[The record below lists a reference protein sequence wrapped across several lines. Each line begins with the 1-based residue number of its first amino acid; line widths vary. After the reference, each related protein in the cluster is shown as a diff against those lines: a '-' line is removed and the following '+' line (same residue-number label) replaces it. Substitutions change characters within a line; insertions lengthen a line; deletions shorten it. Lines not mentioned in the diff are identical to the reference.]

1 MKRIILSLLVL
12 VTALGAV
19 AQHSISNAEK
29 LRRAQQIIEGFYVED
44 VDGDTLVTEAIRAM
58 LKTLDPH
65 SAYTTAAE
73 TREFT
78 EPLDGHFSGIGIQF
92 NMLDDTVYVIQPTA
106 GGPSERVGIMPGD
119 RIICADDTVIAG
131 KSLSNKKVM
140 SYLRGPKGS
149 QVRLKVKRGED
160 FIDFD
165 VIRDDIPVYS
175 VDETFMADPET
186 GYIRVTRFAEETANE
201 VALAIDRLRR
211 QGMKNL
217 IIDLSDNTGGYLK
230 AAFDMA
236 AQFLPAG
243 TRVVS
248 TAGRHMPSQVYSTES
263 QGNFQE
269 GRVVV
274 IANQYSASA
283 SEIFS
288 GAMQDNDRG
297 LIVGRRTF
305 GKGLVQRP
313 FAFPDGSM
321 IRLTTSRYYTP
332 SGRCIQKH
340 YELGHS
346 EDYQREVYLR
356 YTAGELWNADS
367 IARPDSLRYHTL
379 RNGRTVYGGGGIIP
393 DVFVPVDTS
402 YYSTY
407 YRNLV
412 AKGLLNRT
420 VIAYVDANRRNLLRQ
435 YRNAEAFQN
444 NYTVQESLLQN
455 LIDRGND
462 AEISFDS
469 VGWERSKPLIEAA
482 LKGLIARDLYEDG
495 SYFRAV
501 SHLNKDFNEALNLIN
516 NPARYEAILRGEPD
530 PEQEAAEDSESTES
544 GR

>member
-1 MKRIILSLLVL
+1 MNKIILSLLIL
-12 VTALGAV
+12 MAAV
-19 AQHSISNAEK
+19 SAAAQNPISNAEK

-92 NMLDDTVYVIQPTA
+92 NMLEDTVYVIQPTA

-119 RIICADDTVIAG
+119 RIVSVNDTVIAG
-131 KSLSNKKVM
+131 KSLSDKKVK
-140 SYLRGPKGS
+140 SSLRGPKGS
-149 QVRLKVKRGED
+149 LARLKVKRGED
-160 FIDFD
+160 LIDFD

-175 VDETFMADPET
+175 VDETFMADPQT
-186 GYIRVTRFAEETANE
+186 GYIRVTRFADDTANE
-201 VALAIDRLRR
+201 VALAIDKLKR

-217 IIDLSDNTGGYLK
+217 IIDLGDNTGGYLR

-248 TAGRHMPSQVYSTES
+248 TAGRHMPSQVYATEG
-263 QGNFQE
+263 QGNFQD

-274 IANQYSASA
+274 ITNQYSASA
-283 SEIFS
+283 SEIFA
-288 GAMQDNDRG
+288 GAMQDNDRA

-313 FAFPDGSM
+313 FTFPDGSM

-340 YELGHS
+340 YEPGHS
-346 EDYQREVYLR
+346 EDYQREILLR
-356 YTAGELWNADS
+356 YSAGELWSADS
-367 IARPDSLRYHTL
+367 IARPDSLRYQTL

-412 AKGLLNRT
+412 AKGMLNRT
-420 VIAYVDANRRNLLRQ
+420 AISYVDANRRNLLRQ
-435 YRNAEAFQN
+435 YRNADAFHRN
-444 NYTVQESLLQN
+444 FTVSDNLLQS
-455 LIDRGND
+455 LIDRGNA
-462 AEISFDS
+462 AEISYDS
-469 VGWERSKPLIEAA
+469 VGWERSKPIIEAA

-495 SYFRAV
+495 SYFRSV
-501 SHLNKDFNEALNLIN
+501 SHLNKDFNAALDLIN

-530 PEQEAAEDSESTES
+530 PELESEPES
-544 GR
+544 SENNR